1 MESPCDCQRLTQADS
16 LDGPLSLL
24 SPSPTWAE
32 SDLIS
37 TCEAI
42 DLAHAFGVASYLSA
56 IFACYAMPGEV

>member
-16 LDGPLSLL
+16 LDGSLTLL
-24 SPSPTWAE
+24 SPSPTRAE

-42 DLAHAFGVASYLSA
+42 DLAHAVGVATYLSA
-56 IFACYAMPGEV
+56 IYVRYAMPGEA